1 MAVHEDTR
9 QGARTAVILTSREVE
24 YLAVRPYLDRL
35 EPQAHEGTVY
45 EVGTLRAGQ
54 HLWEVA
60 IADLEIGGLA
70 AGVQAERVIAQMN
83 PDLVCFVG
91 LAGGVKEVASGD
103 VVIATKIYGY
113 TADPAGAGFRARPEG
128 VHSSFGLLQWA
139 KVIARESGWLRRVG
153 SFGVAPRAHV
163 APIAAGE
170 RIGVD
175 SREPVAAFL
184 RANYDDAVAV
194 EMEGW
199 GALEVVYTNERPTI
213 VIRGVCGRID
223 GPVEDEGA
231 DWQERAARH
240 AAAYTVEL
248 LGVLDLVDS
257 AARRMP
263 SAPTSRTG
271 PDVAS
276 FPGARALERE
286 GRHAEAVDFFI
297 SYTGADEAWA
307 TWVAWELEAAGYKT
321 KIQAWDFRP
330 GSNFVVE
337 MDRAAREA
345 KHTIAILSPAYL
357 DGVYTHAEWA
367 GAFAT
372 DPTGTRRTLVPVRV
386 EACDLSGL
394 LAQVVYIDLLGLHES
409 AARHALVEGVRIGR
423 GKPSSAPTFPGTQ
436 QPEFPGP
443 PPVSA
448 KMRVSAPSEP
458 LPGDGHA
465 QAAAAGEPEEG
476 AYLNFDLLLEPAEK
490 EGYRA
495 AVLASPAGTAE
506 THFLQPFSEVELE
519 NFILR
524 VSHGSRRRGTRG
536 SASPDVET
544 VKLFG
549 QRLFES
555 LFHDDLEQLLQ
566 RSMVAAERRDKG
578 LRLRLRLDGAPGLAD
593 LPWEFLYER
602 SRNHFLGLSVSTPI
616 IRYLD
621 LPNLG
626 RPLVVQPPLR
636 VLVMISSPTDYPEL
650 LVEDEWA
657 KLGQVLGDLER
668 RGLVTLERLERASL
682 DALQRRLRRASYH
695 IFHFIGHGEFD
706 RRSQDG
712 LLVLEDQTGRGRPL
726 RGYELGTLLH
736 DQRSLRL
743 VILNACEGARA
754 AKNDPFVGVAQSL
767 VQQGMVAAVAM
778 QFDITDE
785 AATTFTQEFYGAVAD
800 GYPVDASLAEARK
813 AMFAQGHEVEWAT
826 PVLYTRSAEGRVF
839 DIGPQAAAKPPER
852 RSIDAFLAR
861 RLLPVDA
868 GVTTTLKLM
877 VRNVGTVRET
887 VRLRMSGGSADWISV
902 SPATVTLAPGQE
914 QVALVRFDPPALAR
928 PDAGPRRFAV
938 EVVAGDDPTIAA
950 LAEGTVEVRAVDPEP
965 LRGAEATL
973 AARAAATHGGL
984 APPQVIARRTDGR
997 RMGPWLLATTALL
1010 GLAAVVVLAAI
1021 FVRDRGPM
1029 ARPGSVQATVP
1040 KVAGMTLSVAVDS
1053 LRRAG
1058 FTVRTVWEPGP
1069 STPKGKAVRT
1079 EPAGGAATQSGA
1091 TITLHASSGT
1101 IAFSPTAGDQRG
1113 IYTVG
1118 EDGKPPVLLIQSLQ
1132 QGERNLYP
1140 AWSPDGSR
1148 IAFVRITP
1156 GSDRPDLYVSNAD
1169 GTQPVNLT
1177 PDLPRDPRYL
1187 AYPTWSHDGARI
1199 AFVARFVAADSE
1211 GCDAYSTIGDLFVMN
1226 SDGSNPTQL
1235 TDGGCDTRPAWS
1247 PVDNRIAFTRIP
1259 PSPGS
1264 GNYDLYLVDAA
1275 DPAKLEQLT
1284 NDPDIQN
1291 GVTWSPDGSRI
1302 AFVQERPAA
1311 LKQDESDG
1319 ALDVWIMNVDGT
1331 GRPTNLTKQLPGG
1344 GVEPAWSPDGSRIA
1358 FGCRRP
1364 DHDGDTHIGD
1374 ICTIGIDGSNRRH
1387 LTASLSDGLPDT
1399 TEGGPGRLAW

>member
-1 MAVHEDTR
+1 
-9 QGARTAVILTSREVE
+9 
-24 YLAVRPYLDRL
+24 
-35 EPQAHEGTVY
+35 
-45 EVGTLRAGQ
+45 
-54 HLWEVA
+54 
-60 IADLEIGGLA
+60 
-70 AGVQAERVIAQMN
+70 
-83 PDLVCFVG
+83 
-91 LAGGVKEVASGD
+91 
-103 VVIATKIYGY
+103 
-113 TADPAGAGFRARPEG
+113 
-128 VHSSFGLLQWA
+128 
-139 KVIARESGWLRRVG
+139 
-153 SFGVAPRAHV
+153 
-163 APIAAGE
+163 
-170 RIGVD
+170 
-175 SREPVAAFL
+175 
-184 RANYDDAVAV
+184 
-194 EMEGW
+194 
-199 GALEVVYTNERPTI
+199 
-213 VIRGVCGRID
+213 
-223 GPVEDEGA
+223 
-231 DWQERAARH
+231 
-240 AAAYTVEL
+240 
-248 LGVLDLVDS
+248 
-257 AARRMP
+257 
-263 SAPTSRTG
+263 
-271 PDVAS
+271 
-276 FPGARALERE
+276 
-286 GRHAEAVDFFI
+286 
-297 SYTGADEAWA
+297 
-307 TWVAWELEAAGYKT
+307 
-321 KIQAWDFRP
+321 
-330 GSNFVVE
+330 
-337 MDRAAREA
+337 
-345 KHTIAILSPAYL
+345 
-357 DGVYTHAEWA
+357 
-367 GAFAT
+367 
-372 DPTGTRRTLVPVRV
+372 
-386 EACDLSGL
+386 
-394 LAQVVYIDLLGLHES
+394 
-409 AARHALVEGVRIGR
+409 
-423 GKPSSAPTFPGTQ
+423 
-436 QPEFPGP
+436 
-443 PPVSA
+443 
-448 KMRVSAPSEP
+448 MRVSAPSEP
-458 LPGDGHA
+458 LPDDGHT
-465 QAAAAGEPEEG
+465 QAATASEPEEG
-476 AYLNFDLLLEPAEK
+476 AYLNFDLLLEPAEEQ

-506 THFLQPFSEVELE
+506 TRFLQPFSEVELE

-536 SASPDVET
+536 SSSPDVET
-544 VKLFG
+544 VKLLG

-566 RSMVAAERRDKG
+566 QSMVAAERQDKG
-578 LRLRLRLDGAPGLAD
+578 LRLRLRLDGAPALAD

-602 SRNHFLGLSVSTPI
+602 SSNHFLGLSVSTPI

-650 LVEDEWA
+650 FVEDEWA
-657 KLGQVLGDLER
+657 KLSQALGDLER

-800 GYPVDASLAEARK
+800 GYPIDASLAEARK

-868 GVTTTLKLM
+868 GVTTTLELI
-877 VRNVGTVRET
+877 VRNAGTVREN
-887 VRLRMSGGSADWISV
+887 VRLRISGGSANWISV
-902 SPATVTLAPGQE
+902 NPTAVTLAPGQE
-914 QVALVRFDPPALAR
+914 AVALVRFDPPALAR
-928 PDAGPRRFAV
+928 PDAGTRRFAV
-938 EVVAGDDPTIAA
+938 EAVAGDDPTVTA

-965 LRGAEATL
+965 LIGAEATA

-984 APPQVIARRTDGR
+984 THPQVVARRTEGR
-997 RMGPWLLATTALL
+997 RTGPRLLATTAVLA
-1010 GLAAVVVLAAI
+1010 LAAVVVLAAI
-1021 FVRDRGPM
+1021 IVRNRGPI

-1069 STPKGKAVRT
+1069 STPKGKAIRT

-1091 TITLHASSGT
+1091 TITLHASPGT
-1101 IAFSPTAGDQRG
+1101 IAFSPTAGDQQG

-1118 EDGKPPVLLIQSLQ
+1118 EDGKSPVLPIKSLQ
-1132 QGERNLYP
+1132 QGERHP

-1148 IAFVRITP
+1148 IAFMRTTP
-1156 GSDRPDLYVSNAD
+1156 DSDRPDLYVSNAD
-1169 GTQPVNLT
+1169 GTDPVNLT
-1177 PDLPRDPRYL
+1177 ATATFPGDPRDF

-1199 AFVARFVAADSE
+1199 AFVVRYEADGE
-1211 GCDAYSTIGDLFVMN
+1211 GCDAYITGDLIGDLFVMN
-1226 SDGSNPTQL
+1226 SDGSDGSEPTQL

-1247 PVDNRIAFTRIP
+1247 PVDNRIAFTHVT
-1259 PSPGS
+1259 PSS
-1264 GNYDLYLVDAA
+1264 GNGKDLYLVDAA
-1275 DPAKLEQLT
+1275 DPAKLEPLT
-1284 NDPDIQN
+1284 SDPGNQN
-1291 GVTWSPDGSRI
+1291 GVTWSPDGSQI
-1302 AFVQERPAA
+1302 AFVQARP
-1311 LKQDESDG
+1311 DDSGPTVDI
-1319 ALDVWIMNVDGT
+1319 WIMNVDGT
-1331 GRPTNLTKQLPGG
+1331 GRPTNLTKDLPGG
-1344 GVEPAWSPDGSRIA
+1344 AVQPAWSPDGSRIA

-1364 DHDGDTHIGD
+1364 DTHIGD
-1374 ICTIGIDGSNRRH
+1374 ICTIGIDGSNRRRLTVSLRR